1 MFPASPD
8 NRPYPSGAPTFFYDA
23 NCGFCQRSANILR
36 ALTSAVDIRPARP
49 DWDLPT
55 QVTSQISDYA
65 VYLPRGLRAGD
76 GGCTFAGWGDG
87 ERRDVDGLRAGAKS
101 DGSGEGSMGGTLRV
115 SPPVL
120 LGHEAIGAVLAE
132 QGRTLRVR
140 LVGLLITF
148 PPLRPVFAAGYR
160 FVADNRYRLGFA
172 LRMFPQES
180 AG

>member
-1 MFPASPD
+1 MPRSAVAPSCAVFPASPD

-36 ALTSAVDIRPARP
+36 ALTSTVDICPARP

-65 VYLPRGLRAGD
+65 VYLPS
-76 GGCTFAGWGDG
+76 
-87 ERRDVDGLRAGAKS
+87 GLRAGAKS
-101 DGSGEGSMGGTLRV
+101 DGPREEFVGGTPRV
-115 SPPVL
+115 NPPVL

-132 QGRTLRVR
+132 QGQTLRAR
-140 LVGLLITF
+140 LVGRLITF
-148 PPLRPVFAAGYR
+148 PPLRSVFAAGYR

-172 LRMFPQES
+172 LRMFPQEP
-180 AG
+180 AE